1 MVRKAMSA
9 SGDRMSESSEL
20 VKVQSGE
27 LILPKPRNEGASIAL
42 RRIGAIIKQLPSTVD
57 SAAWAAAVIAE
68 ANNCDATPMSIATC
82 VYNCSFLGLMPG
94 AALGHCH
101 FIPFKDKNN
110 KKQAQLV
117 IGYKGWTHLAYQTN
131 YIKDLFVDVVCE
143 GEHVELWTDEHGQHI
158 KHVPNWDRE
167 PSRKNII
174 GAFCIWH
181 TTSGGRSMRIINRND
196 IKKSDKGCGVWLSDF
211 EPMVRKTAVLR
222 SAKTWNTTARLARA
236 IYLDEQAERDEEQSL
251 PDGIDLG
258 DDIGPASGWKLP
270 SGDE

>member
-1 MVRKAMSA
+1 
-9 SGDRMSESSEL
+9 MSESSEL

-42 RRIGAIIKQLPSTVD
+42 RRIGAILKQLPSTVD

-68 ANNCDATPMSIATC
+68 ANNCDATPTSIAAC

-101 FIPFKDKNN
+101 FIPFKGK
-110 KKQAQLV
+110 AQLV
-117 IGYKGWTHLAYQTN
+117 IGYKGWTHLAYTTG
-131 YIKDLFVDVVCE
+131 YIKDLHVDVICH
-143 GEHVELWTDEHGQHI
+143 GEHLEAWTDEHGQHL
-158 KHVPNWDRE
+158 KHIPNFERE
-167 PSRKNII
+167 PDRKSIT
-174 GAFCIWH
+174 GAYCIWH
-181 TTSGGRSMRIINRND
+181 TTTGGRGMRIINRND
-196 IKKSDKGCGVWLSDF
+196 IKKSDKGRDVWMSDF
-211 EPMVRKTAVLR
+211 ESMVRKTAVLR
-222 SAKTWNTTARLARA
+222 SVKMWNTTARLARA
-236 IYLDEQAERDEEQSL
+236 AYLDEQAERDEEQTL